1 MQNIYVGYFL
11 NFYGVFMREK
21 ESLLTNFYDKIM
33 NIGVHNAF
41 LITVSTMFGSHLT
54 LFLIMFFG
62 GVRPLMFFNI
72 LSVVVYLFGILFCVY
87 GHVLP
92 VYVSIILEVTAYV
105 VTSTY
110 YLGWN
115 NSSFCY
121 MVAII
126 PVTIY
131 FGANLLGK
139 NFRKVIGILLLLN
152 FGVLAILFLK
162 FSNYTPPYV
171 IQNETLKNFLVIF
184 SFFIM
189 SFSSMFYNAIYMYDT
204 TKKAERLKETNKL
217 LSIDVN
223 TDPLTLLLNRRG
235 FKEEILSKNKEH
247 FCIAFIDI
255 DDFKKVNDTYGH
267 DAGDEILKH
276 VTKQITKDM
285 QGCIISRWGG
295 EEIIIYMPD
304 YDFEA
309 AKSKMEYIRKKIEN
323 SFIVFYNQHLKVTI
337 TIGITDNDST
347 KSLDELIKIS
357 DNRLYYGKQHGKNVV
372 ISSDMK

>member
-21 ESLLTNFYDKIM
+21 ESFLTNLYDKLM

-41 LITVSTMFGSHLT
+41 LITVSTMFGSHLV
-54 LFLIMFFG
+54 LFLIMLFG
-62 GVRPLMFFNI
+62 GVAPLMFFNI
-72 LSVVVYLFGILFCVY
+72 LSVVVYLFGMLLCIY

-92 VYVSIILEVTAYV
+92 VYISIILEVTAYV
-105 VTSTY
+105 ITSTY

-139 NFRKVIGILLLLN
+139 NFRKAIGILLLLN

-162 FSNYTPPYV
+162 FSNYTPLYV
-171 IQNETLKNFLVIF
+171 IQSETLKNFLVIF

-204 TKKAERLKETNKL
+204 TKKAEKLKETNKL

-235 FKEEILSKNKEH
+235 FKEEILSKSKEH
-247 FCIAFIDI
+247 FCIVYL
-255 DDFKKVNDTYGH
+255 FKIVYINKGDTKVFFTF
-267 DAGDEILKH
+267 
-276 VTKQITKDM
+276 T
-285 QGCIISRWGG
+285 
-295 EEIIIYMPD
+295 
-304 YDFEA
+304 
-309 AKSKMEYIRKKIEN
+309 
-323 SFIVFYNQHLKVTI
+323 
-337 TIGITDNDST
+337 
-347 KSLDELIKIS
+347 
-357 DNRLYYGKQHGKNVV
+357 
-372 ISSDMK
+372 